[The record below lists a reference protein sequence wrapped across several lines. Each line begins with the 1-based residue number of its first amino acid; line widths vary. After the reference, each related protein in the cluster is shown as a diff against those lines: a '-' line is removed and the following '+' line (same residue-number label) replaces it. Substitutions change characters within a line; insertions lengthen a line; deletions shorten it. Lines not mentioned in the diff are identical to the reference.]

1 MDQDADFAD
10 YARARWP
17 ALVRAAVFLGCDPHE
32 AEDLA
37 QATLVRCLQRWE
49 RVRAADERDAYVYRI
64 LVNTRHDQHRRRRV
78 VEHPVERLPDRG
90 VADRTRDV
98 DLADAVHRALSG
110 LTEEQRQV
118 VVLRHLAQLGEA
130 QTAAAL
136 GIAVGT
142 VKSRLSRALR
152 QLATDPALQDLKGM
166 LSRD

>member
-1 MDQDADFAD
+1 MDRDADFAD

-17 ALVRAAVFLGCDPHE
+17 ALVRTAVFLGCDRHE

-37 QATLVRCLQRWE
+37 QATLVRCLQKWD
-49 RVRAADERDAYVYRI
+49 RVRAAEERDAYVYRI

-78 VEHPVERLPDRG
+78 VEQPVERLPDPG
-90 VADRTRDV
+90 VADATGEV
-98 DLADAVHRALSG
+98 DLADAVHRALAG
-110 LTEEQRQV
+110 LSAEHRQV
-118 VVLRHLAQLGEA
+118 VVLRHLVQLGET

-152 QLATDPALQDLKGM
+152 QLAADPALRDLKGI